1 MSKNR
6 KAQKIK
12 AEIIRGELPIRKS
25 DEPTGEPKSIKWTQK
40 GEKN

>member
-25 DEPTGEPKSIKWTQK
+25 DEPTGIKESEDCY
-40 GEKN
+40 GEWIP